1 MLETRGIRWIREVIP
16 CPRGGAFGLPRAVVS
31 AVSWVHK
38 AIFGKVGY
46 ACRRE
51 VRRSHRIVSPRWVGS
66 SDSRGLNRKWAD
78 AHEHSMSSHQ

>member
-1 MLETRGIRWIREVIP
+1 M
-16 CPRGGAFGLPRAVVS
+16 PRAVVS

-51 VRRSHRIVSPRWVGS
+51 VRRSHRIVSPGGS
-66 SDSRGLNRKWAD
+66 VRPTQGD
-78 AHEHSMSSHQ
+78 